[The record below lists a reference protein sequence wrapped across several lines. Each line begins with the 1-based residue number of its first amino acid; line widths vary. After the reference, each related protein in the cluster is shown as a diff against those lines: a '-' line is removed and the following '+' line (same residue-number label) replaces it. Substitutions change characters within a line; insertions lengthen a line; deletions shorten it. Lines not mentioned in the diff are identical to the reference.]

1 MFPSIL
7 IAVLTLLVNQVLPTP
22 LQAPPFGSTTNG
34 VSEIDVP
41 DLRLLESIQNTTA
54 GYNTWFEALPGIWPG
69 ATFHNGGA
77 NDAVRGNLPP
87 DLIPSVLYAPGNT
100 VFHLYQ
106 IVNSTDF
113 IIAFYDSPPNTF
125 GVILDPDILVLMDRD
140 TYKIVTVLD
149 FLMYAYDHEDASP
162 NEMQFTHQ
170 ALKWAEVEDGV
181 LYVSNAHRTYAESSN
196 GSNGYITAI
205 DIQTNEIIWRS
216 QPLVSNGENF
226 LLLEE
231 IIISGY
237 GFTDEDDFIYI
248 LDRSTGEVIASIPVP
263 SSPDYFFYQNSMVS
277 VNCYDAE
284 LIFSLN

>member
-1 MFPSIL
+1 MFPAIL
-7 IAVLTLLVNQVLPTP
+7 IAALTLLVDQVLPTP
-22 LQAPPFGSTTNG
+22 LQAPPFESTTNG

-41 DLRLLESIQNTTA
+41 DLQLLESIPNTIA
-54 GYNTWFEALPGIWPG
+54 DYDTWFEALPGIWPG
-69 ATFHNGGA
+69 ATFHNGGV

-106 IVNSTDF
+106 IVNSADF
-113 IIAFYDSPPNTF
+113 VIAFYGSPPNTF
-125 GVILDPDILVLMDRD
+125 GVILDPDILVLMDKD

-149 FLMYAYDHEDASP
+149 FLMYAYDHEDTSMY
-162 NEMQFTHQ
+162 EMQFTYQ
-170 ALKWAEVEDGV
+170 ALKWAEVENGV

-216 QPLVSNGENF
+216 QSLVSNSENF

-263 SSPDYFFYQNSMVS
+263 SSPDYFFYQNGRVY
-277 VNCYDAE
+277 VNCYDTE

>member
-1 MFPSIL
+1 MYPVIL
-7 IAVLTLLVNQVLPTP
+7 IAALTLLVDQVLPTP
-22 LQAPPFGSTTNG
+22 LQAPPFECITNG

-41 DLRLLESIQNTTA
+41 ELKLLESIHNTISD
-54 GYNTWFEALPGIWPG
+54 YDTWFEALPGRWPG
-69 ATFHNGGA
+69 ATFHNGGV

-87 DLIPSVLYAPGNT
+87 ELIPSVLYAPGNT

-106 IVNSTDF
+106 LVNSSDF
-113 IIAFYDSPPNTF
+113 VIAFYGSPPNSL
-125 GVILDPDILVLMDRD
+125 GVILDPDILVLMDKD
-140 TYKIVTVLD
+140 TFKIVSVLD
-149 FLMYAYDHEDASP
+149 FLMYAYDYEETSTD
-162 NEMQFTHQ
+162 EMQFTYQ

-216 QPLVSNGENF
+216 QSLVSNSQNF

-231 IIISGY
+231 VIVSGY

-248 LDRSTGEVIASIPVP
+248 LDRTTGEVIASIPVP
-263 SSPDYFFYQNSMVS
+263 SSPDYFFHQAGMIY
-277 VNCYDAE
+277 VNCYNAE
-284 LIFSLN
+284 LVFSLN